1 MGKLKEMLFGK
12 MEAAGLD
19 KSQEKAVMDILER
32 RVCLSNI
39 EEDIEG
45 DIDRAIQEVLYYV
58 NKDKIIAEL
67 HTLIHDNNNKAMVR
81 QSVLELQN
89 TKLKKALLSVINF
102 EWNAWTE
109 AKNVLASLEELKD
122 GD

>member
-19 KSQEKAVMDILER
+19 ESQEKTVMDILER
-32 RVCLSNI
+32 RVCLNNI

-45 DIDRAIQEVLYYV
+45 DIDRAIQEVLCCV

-67 HTLIHDNNNKAMVR
+67 HTLIHDNNKAMAR

-89 TKLKKALLSVINF
+89 MRLKKALLGVVNF

-109 AKNVLASLEELKD
+109 AKNVLASLEEPKD